1 MQDGTLSQKQ
11 EGGIAMAISKRTWTK
26 PGGEQK
32 SAWEV
37 AYRDQQG
44 KRRRKQ
50 FAKKKDADAW
60 LVNARSE
67 VASGIHTPDS
77 QSITIAD
84 AASIWLFACERG
96 RGGKEPVEPSTLR
109 AYRNHVEKH
118 IVPYIGEDLLS
129 QLSAPKCVS
138 FRDSLLARLSR
149 PMAKKVMVSLI
160 AILNEAQ
167 ARGVVAQNVAKGVGI
182 TSSGRYDKEVV
193 IPDRSDVRV
202 ILETSDVLAQ
212 NDNPQL
218 ARRWKRYQTYL
229 HTAAFTGMR
238 QSELRGLYWDDV
250 NFKSGLISICQRADE
265 NGIIGP
271 VKSAA
276 GRRDISI
283 GKVVVKL
290 LREWRMLC
298 PPGNLVFPNWQGNV
312 EMLSNIHRRCWQPV
326 CQRAGIISEKGKA
339 KFSLN
344 SLRHFRA
351 SILIAS
357 DANPKEVQKEM
368 GHSSIKVTFDIYGHL
383 FPEDVAN
390 RRRRAEQ
397 IEAEIIG

>member
-1 MQDGTLSQKQ
+1 
-11 EGGIAMAISKRTWTK
+11 MAINKRTWTTPK
-26 PGGEQK
+26 GEK
-32 SAWEV
+32 GSAWEV
-37 AYRDQQG
+37 SYCDQHG

-50 FAKKKDADAW
+50 FARKKDADGW
-60 LVNARSE
+60 LVSARSE
-67 VASGIHTPDS
+67 VASGVHTPDS

-84 AASIWLFACERG
+84 ASDIWLLACQRG

-109 AYRNHVEKH
+109 AYQNHVDKH
-118 IVPYIGEDLLS
+118 IAPYIGGELLC
-129 QLSAPKCVS
+129 QLSAPKCAA

-149 PMAKKVMVSLI
+149 PMAKKVMVSFI

-167 ARGVVAQNVAKGVGI
+167 VRGAVAQNVAKGIGI
-182 TSSGRYDKEVV
+182 SSSGRHNKEVV
-193 IPDRSDVRV
+193 IPDRREVRA
-202 ILETSDVLAQ
+202 ILETADVLAVSS
-212 NDNPQL
+212 NPQL

-229 HTAAFTGMR
+229 HVAAFTGMR
-238 QSELRGLYWDDV
+238 QSELRGLYWDHV
-250 NFKSGLISICQRADE
+250 SLNSGLLSICQRADE

-271 VKSAA
+271 VKSAS

-283 GKVVVKL
+283 GKGLCNL
-290 LREWRMLC
+290 LREWRLLC
-298 PPGNLVFPNWQGNV
+298 PPGDLVFPNWQGNV

-326 CQRAGIISEKGKA
+326 CERAGVIKENGKA
-339 KFSLN
+339 SFTLN

-383 FPEDVAN
+383 FPEDDIN

-397 IEAEIIG
+397 IEAELIG

>member
-1 MQDGTLSQKQ
+1 
-11 EGGIAMAISKRTWTK
+11 MAISKRSWQTPK
-26 PGGEQK
+26 GELR
-32 SAWEV
+32 SAWEA
-37 AYRDQQG
+37 AYSDQQG

-50 FAKKKDADAW
+50 FARKRDAEAW

-77 QSITIAD
+77 QSITISD
-84 AASIWLFACERG
+84 AASIWLLACQRG
-96 RGGKEPVEPSTLR
+96 RGGKESVEPSTLR
-109 AYRNHVEKH
+109 AYRNHVNKH
-118 IVPYIGEDLLS
+118 ILPYIGGELLC
-129 QLSAPKCVS
+129 QLSTPKCAS

-167 ARGVVAQNVAKGVGI
+167 TRGAVAQNVAKGIGV
-182 TSSGRYDKEVV
+182 TSSGRHDKEVV
-193 IPDRSDVRV
+193 IPDRADVRT
-202 ILETSDVLAQ
+202 ILETADALAGS
-212 NDNPQL
+212 DNPQL

-229 HTAAFTGMR
+229 HAAAFTGMR
-238 QSELRGLYWDDV
+238 QSELRGLCWDQV
-250 NFKSGLISICQRADE
+250 NLKSGLVSISQRADE

-283 GKVVVKL
+283 GKGLGNL
-290 LREWRMLC
+290 LREWRLLC
-298 PPGNLVFPNWQGNV
+298 PPGNLVFPNWQGNI

-326 CQRAGIISEKGKA
+326 CRRAGVTNEGNKA
-339 KFSLN
+339 TFNLN

-357 DANPKEVQKEM
+357 GANPKEVQKEM

-383 FPEDVAN
+383 FPEDDAN

-397 IEAEIIG
+397 IENELIG